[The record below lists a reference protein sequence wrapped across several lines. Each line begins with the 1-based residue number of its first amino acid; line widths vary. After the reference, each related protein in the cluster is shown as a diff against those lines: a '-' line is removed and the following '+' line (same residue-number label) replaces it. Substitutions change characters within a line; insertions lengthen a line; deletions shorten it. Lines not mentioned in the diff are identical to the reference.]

1 MCKNNLY
8 VNICLLFRGNAPMFT
23 SKKTEWVQIAFLK
36 NRDEHSLMEMP
47 SKSYVKMLC
56 LYFLFS
62 LFHGA
67 SLSPGAVL
75 KLMKRHVLPI
85 DGDHGSFGWIAN
97 CWNLEWEERS
107 TIHTSSVGSSLVLG
121 DLLNGSCVVIHL
133 DEVIVSQEFSI
144 ESTDDHYF
152 IFG

>member
-1 MCKNNLY
+1 
-8 VNICLLFRGNAPMFT
+8 
-23 SKKTEWVQIAFLK
+23 
-36 NRDEHSLMEMP
+36 MEMP

-56 LYFLFS
+56 LYFMFS

-85 DGDHGSFGWIAN
+85 DGDHGSFGWISDG
-97 CWNLEWEERS
+97 WNLEREEWSSAS
-107 TIHTSSVGSSLVLG
+107 TGSSLVFG
-121 DLLNGSCVVIHL
+121 DLLNGSSLVIHL

-144 ESTDDHYF
+144 ESTDHHYF
-152 IFG
+152 ILG

>member
-1 MCKNNLY
+1 
-8 VNICLLFRGNAPMFT
+8 
-23 SKKTEWVQIAFLK
+23 
-36 NRDEHSLMEMP
+36 MP

-56 LYFLFS
+56 LCYLFS

-85 DGDHGSFGWIAN
+85 DGDHGSFGWISDG
-97 CWNLEWEERS
+97 WNLEWEEWSSAS
-107 TIHTSSVGSSLVLG
+107 TGSSLVFG
-121 DLLNGSCVVIHL
+121 DLLNGSSLVIHL

-144 ESTDDHYF
+144 ESTDHHYF
-152 IFG
+152 ILG